1 MSTTV
6 NNNDASSSSTSASN
20 NAESFDLRMK
30 SMEDQINNLSLAFTR
45 FMKEP
50 MFSSNTNSRSQRT
63 HDDSDT
69 DNEQSDDESSNNVDV
84 PTDYQLSD
92 TLLGQYK
99 HMVNNQGLLVEEEC
113 ILKKDEISELNKVFN
128 FPSNFQVNVAPF
140 GTPEGITVSS
150 TVKNNDT
157 DLLIVEKRINDSLKP
172 LLLMSSM
179 LSSDSSNVDVEL
191 ISYLAQSAIVL
202 AVNAQ
207 ASLSRVRRNNIA
219 KEIYGSEVL
228 LPIKIKDTPK
238 MFDETETERVRK
250 LAKSIRKNNEAKQSL
265 LKLNYHSKSNTKKS
279 VNSSGN
285 NTTGNSSNSKSSS
298 GSNGRSNNF
307 NGSPSNV
314 ASGSNNTKSAN
325 EEQEVNLSVGGR
337 LFHHKQVWKELG
349 LPNFCQEVVNGL
361 KVHLLPNFKP
371 MPNPI
376 PFSIPEGPKSDCIT
390 KEVQDL
396 LLDDAIEQVLPNRYS
411 KRVFYSNVFTVP
423 KPGTTL
429 HRPVLDLK
437 RLNTY
442 INNQSFKMEG
452 IKNLPSMVKQGYYMV
467 KLDIKKVYL
476 HVLVDPQYR
485 DLFLFV
491 WKGSHYRWKTMPFG
505 LSTAPRIFTM
515 LLRPVL
521 RMLRDINV
529 SVIAYLDDL
538 LIVGSTKEECLSN
551 LKKTMDLLVK
561 LGFKLNLEKSVL
573 EPTQSI
579 TFLGLQIDSVSM
591 KLLVPKEK
599 KKSVIK
605 EIRNFLKLDCC
616 SPRKLA
622 GLKGKLIALKDAV
635 IPFRLYTRQTNKF
648 HSQCLT
654 LANGDWDQSFP
665 IPQDVKSEISHWLTV
680 LNQWNGKEISLFPSY
695 DYVLTT
701 DASESGAGATLKK
714 GNKTIK
720 TWSFQWSTTQS
731 NMSSNRR
738 EMLALLMAYQALWW
752 SDTGPISSVRTTL
765 ETMPQEESELD
776 WRAYSR
782 ILQCKSRPPQPS
794 FRDESQII
802 VQSNQELQL
811 ATEEGSVQSH
821 PTSVRS
827 NTDGSVRISPEPS
840 NVQLLNNQNECTP
853 PRLEPM
859 EAMSGLPTT
868 HSFAFY
874 PGEDELIQFEEGFYN
889 TDLPNLEIS
898 NLVSDDSS
906 SSSSSSS
913 LHVSSSTGNIP
924 RSIDKTISRVNTNP
938 NSTTLETGDYS
949 TFQSHVMSIIRIQKS
964 STAELLMK
972 SWEPS
977 TLKVYSSSYT
987 RFRNFCT
994 SNSLNPANITLVVF
1008 MDYLTH
1014 LFKHK
1019 PPLAFSTINGHRS
1032 MLNQLL
1038 LLKNQTDIVNDPFIT
1053 RIMTGIH
1060 KLRPSSAKYQEIWDA
1075 NQVFKHLSTIKVIPK
1090 YTYTALLKKTL
1101 VLCKMFGLAR
1111 SSDLVKWSFN
1121 GLIITPDSIKGP
1133 VINAK
1138 EQRKGVL
1145 SILELT
1151 LLDDTNSQV
1160 CPVRHLSTYLRASKG
1175 RRKPHSGDS
1184 VFIQNEG
1191 KPLDV
1196 KEINII
1202 VLSTLSSSGIDI
1214 SKFKSHSTRSAMAS
1228 LLLSNNVPFHV
1239 VKKMGRWK
1247 SNDTVDTFYDKRII
1261 GEKSGGFLNTV
1272 VQIS

>member
-1 MSTTV
+1 
-6 NNNDASSSSTSASN
+6 
-20 NAESFDLRMK
+20 
-30 SMEDQINNLSLAFTR
+30 
-45 FMKEP
+45 
-50 MFSSNTNSRSQRT
+50 
-63 HDDSDT
+63 
-69 DNEQSDDESSNNVDV
+69 
-84 PTDYQLSD
+84 
-92 TLLGQYK
+92 
-99 HMVNNQGLLVEEEC
+99 
-113 ILKKDEISELNKVFN
+113 
-128 FPSNFQVNVAPF
+128 
-140 GTPEGITVSS
+140 
-150 TVKNNDT
+150 
-157 DLLIVEKRINDSLKP
+157 
-172 LLLMSSM
+172 
-179 LSSDSSNVDVEL
+179 
-191 ISYLAQSAIVL
+191 
-202 AVNAQ
+202 
-207 ASLSRVRRNNIA
+207 
-219 KEIYGSEVL
+219 
-228 LPIKIKDTPK
+228 
-238 MFDETETERVRK
+238 
-250 LAKSIRKNNEAKQSL
+250 
-265 LKLNYHSKSNTKKS
+265 
-279 VNSSGN
+279 
-285 NTTGNSSNSKSSS
+285 
-298 GSNGRSNNF
+298 
-307 NGSPSNV
+307 
-314 ASGSNNTKSAN
+314 
-325 EEQEVNLSVGGR
+325 
-337 LFHHKQVWKELG
+337 
-349 LPNFCQEVVNGL
+349 
-361 KVHLLPNFKP
+361 
-371 MPNPI
+371 
-376 PFSIPEGPKSDCIT
+376 
-390 KEVQDL
+390 
-396 LLDDAIEQVLPNRYS
+396 
-411 KRVFYSNVFTVP
+411 
-423 KPGTTL
+423 
-429 HRPVLDLK
+429 
-437 RLNTY
+437 
-442 INNQSFKMEG
+442 MEG

-467 KLDIKKVYL
+467 KLDIKKAYL

-485 DLFLFV
+485 DLFRFV

-561 LGFKLNLEKSVL
+561 LASCSQRKEEKCHKRNKKL
-573 EPTQSI
+573 
-579 TFLGLQIDSVSM
+579 
-591 KLLVPKEK
+591 
-599 KKSVIK
+599 
-605 EIRNFLKLDCC
+605 LKLDCC

-654 LANGDWDQSFP
+654 LAKGDWDQSFP
-665 IPQDVKSEISHWLTV
+665 FLKMSI

-714 GNKTIK
+714 GNKIIK

-794 FRDESQII
+794 FRDESQIV

-840 NVQLLNNQNECTP
+840 NFQLLNNQNECTP
-853 PRLEPM
+853 PRLESM
-859 EAMSGLPTT
+859 EAMS
-868 HSFAFY
+868 
-874 PGEDELIQFEEGFYN
+874 EDELIQFEEGFYN

-924 RSIDKTISRVNTNP
+924 RSVDQTISRVNTNP

-987 RFRNFCT
+987 RFRNFCS

-1151 LLDDTNSQV
+1151 SLDDTNSQV